1 MSETDEES
9 TLKKIAGFFVKLDDE
24 PEVPETAEAP
34 VHREG
39 TSDRVLPVPQP
50 VVAAAEMATVLTS
63 DFKTLYA
70 KTGVTGDQNTE
81 SILNAFEGMKSLES
95 GSLQTAMEAMIGALR
110 ADSASIVDTLSRR
123 LGILTVALQQQKDR
137 VSSERQ
143 QRVSALASFQS
154 KTEQEISVLQKKIVD
169 LTSEMAL
176 RNEATQK
183 EDARDQGAIAG
194 FEQRVM
200 QEKARVQD
208 LKGFLE
214 KSVTPPADNGNR

>member
-1 MSETDEES
+1 MSETDDES

-24 PEVPETAEAP
+24 PEVPESAGPPEHKA
-34 VHREG
+34 G
-39 TSDRVLPVPQP
+39 TSDRVSPVPPP
-50 VVAAAEMATVLTS
+50 VVSATETATVLTS

-81 SILNAFEGMKSLES
+81 SILNAFEGMKSLEA
-95 GSLQTAMEAMIGALR
+95 GSLLTAMEAMIGALR

-137 VSSERQ
+137 VDSERE
-143 QRVSALASFQS
+143 QRVSALASFQT
-154 KTEQEISVLQKKIVD
+154 KTEQEISVLQKKIID
-169 LTSEMAL
+169 LTSEMAV
-176 RNEATQK
+176 RNEATRK

-208 LKGFLE
+208 LKSFLDR
-214 KSVTPPADNGNR
+214 SVTPPADNGNR